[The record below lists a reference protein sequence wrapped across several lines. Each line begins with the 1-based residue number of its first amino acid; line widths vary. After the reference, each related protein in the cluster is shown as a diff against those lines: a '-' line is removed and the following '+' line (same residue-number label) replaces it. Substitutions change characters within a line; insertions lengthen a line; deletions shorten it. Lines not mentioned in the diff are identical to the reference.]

1 MHAESWRNSYQAIA
15 TKPPNKALQTVERR
29 APVSALGGMAVAPL
43 AAERQ
48 NR

>member
-1 MHAESWRNSYQAIA
+1 M
-15 TKPPNKALQTVERR
+15 TDKTFPKLLPNKALQTDERR
-29 APVSALGGMAVAPL
+29 AVVTANFQVALAPL